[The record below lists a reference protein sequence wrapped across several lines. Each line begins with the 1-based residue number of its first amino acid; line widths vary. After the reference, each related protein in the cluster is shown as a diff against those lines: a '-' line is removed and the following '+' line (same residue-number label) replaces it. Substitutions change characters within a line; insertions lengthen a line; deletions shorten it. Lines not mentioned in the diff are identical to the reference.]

1 MQLQVFD
8 DERALAE
15 AGARLIAAAARTAV
29 AARGSFLMA
38 LSGGRTPRQMLGAL
52 SLQSLPWDCVQV
64 FQVDERVSPSG
75 NAARN
80 LNLLQTSLLGPGRL
94 RPEQLHAMP
103 VEVEDLDLAAGRYS
117 GTLRTHAG
125 TPAVLDL
132 VQLGLGSDGHTA
144 SLVPGSPVLDEDGVD
159 VAVTG
164 PYQGHRRMTLTYPV
178 INGARH
184 VMWLVTG
191 AAKREMLRRLRQGDR
206 NIPAGRVAQ
215 DRAIVL
221 ADRAAAG

>member
-1 MQLQVFD
+1 
-8 DERALAE
+8 
-15 AGARLIAAAARTAV
+15 
-29 AARGSFLMA
+29 
-38 LSGGRTPRQMLGAL
+38 
-52 SLQSLPWDCVQV
+52 
-64 FQVDERVSPSG
+64 
-75 NAARN
+75 
-80 LNLLQTSLLGPGRL
+80 
-94 RPEQLHAMP
+94 
-103 VEVEDLDLAAGRYS
+103 
-117 GTLRTHAG
+117 LRTHAG

-144 SLVPGSPVLDEDGVD
+144 SLVPGSPVLDEDGLD
-159 VAVTG
+159 VAVTK

-191 AAKREMLRRLRQGDR
+191 VDKREMLRRLRQGDR
-206 NIPAGRVAQ
+206 SIPAGRVAQ